1 MKTSLKR
8 FLSLMCVVAIGITSM
23 ASCKKQPKSDET
35 SSDEYE
41 IEYRYE
47 SDGSTGSQG
56 GTATGSQGGT
66 ATGSQGGTAT
76 GSQGATTDLAKKYKG
91 TTVNFAIWSD
101 YNADA
106 IKSFEKKYNIKVN
119 VMNTAESDYINTI
132 VGKIASGNAPDVVFD
147 NGMFPASLQILQP
160 ITAADTINL
169 SDPIWDKTYND
180 FFTFNGKVYEVAT
193 VSGYWTE
200 NGLFFYNKKLFKNA
214 GVPTPEDLYKK
225 GNWNWDTFETLMK
238 QLKEKLPTGVYPMDK
253 GDDIQNAAKVGT
265 SLYYYDHN
273 SKSIKTGAGD
283 AFFTEVMTRI
293 SKWQN
298 TDHYFGGKF
307 YDGTAAMIFGGLWGL
322 RNNGQFA
329 QVKDKSNIGF
339 TYVPDYSSSKKAPAR
354 SFSSRGYGIC
364 KGAKNTGGAGLFI
377 RYYLDISN
385 YNLSSEFISEA
396 ARDFFYEV
404 SSKSASNVFM
414 TVERG
419 VMVANGQKNDG
430 LYNFAV
436 NIQPDQMSNQ
446 INTQKNVFN
455 SYVKKA
461 NNIIEN
467 NTK

>member
-1 MKTSLKR
+1 
-8 FLSLMCVVAIGITSM
+8 
-23 ASCKKQPKSDET
+23 
-35 SSDEYE
+35 
-41 IEYRYE
+41 
-47 SDGSTGSQG
+47 
-56 GTATGSQGGT
+56 
-66 ATGSQGGTAT
+66 
-76 GSQGATTDLAKKYKG
+76 
-91 TTVNFAIWSD
+91 
-101 YNADA
+101 
-106 IKSFEKKYNIKVN
+106 
-119 VMNTAESDYINTI
+119 
-132 VGKIASGNAPDVVFD
+132 
-147 NGMFPASLQILQP
+147 
-160 ITAADTINL
+160 
-169 SDPIWDKTYND
+169 
-180 FFTFNGKVYEVAT
+180 
-193 VSGYWTE
+193 
-200 NGLFFYNKKLFKNA
+200 
-214 GVPTPEDLYKK
+214 
-225 GNWNWDTFETLMK
+225 
-238 QLKEKLPTGVYPMDK
+238 MDK
-253 GDDIQNAAKVGT
+253 DGDIQNAAKVGT

-430 LYNFAV
+430 LCNSAV
-436 NIQPDQMSNQ
+436 IFSR
-446 INTQKNVFN
+446 IRCL
-455 SYVKKA
+455 
-461 NNIIEN
+461 
-467 NTK
+467 TK